1 VFRINQNI
9 PPSWVNTKEDSMKP
23 VFDIATPWSRLATT
37 AALLALLLTAVVAQ
51 AASAAPPDKQP
62 LHDFATQEPITGAF
76 SMVVRSDDA
85 ISSKIRTAAT
95 PGHVV
100 TIWYVIFNVPENC
113 NTGGCGEDDIFV
125 DGDPES
131 GFNLAQIDAARISV
145 VYGGDGGV
153 VNPGGRVAL
162 EGGLAEGEVPTGS
175 VPVVVGDPDDGALV
189 PGPVTG
195 LEDAQ
200 TGEVHI
206 VLQDHGRP
214 HDDPVLL
221 GQQLTG
227 FQTACNPECVDVQFA
242 VHK

>member
-1 VFRINQNI
+1 MNPISHV
-9 PPSWVNTKEDSMKP
+9 
-23 VFDIATPWSRLATT
+23 ATPWLHRATT
-37 AALLALLLTAVVAQ
+37 AVLPALLLTAVVAQ
-51 AASAAPPDKQP
+51 TATAAPPDKQT

-85 ISSKIRTAAT
+85 IRSKLRTAAP
-95 PGHVV
+95 PGHAV

-131 GFNLAQIDAARISV
+131 GFNLAQIDAARVSV

-153 VNPGGRVAL
+153 VNPGGRLAL
-162 EGGLAEGEVPTGS
+162 EGRLAEDEVPTGS
-175 VPVVVGDPDDGALV
+175 VPVVIGEPDDGALV

-195 LEDAQ
+195 LENAQ
-200 TGEVHI
+200 AAEVHI
-206 VLQDHGRP
+206 VLQDHGQA

-242 VHK
+242 IHE

>member
-9 PPSWVNTKEDSMKP
+9 PPSGVNTKEDSMKP
-23 VFDIATPWSRLATT
+23 VSDIATLWWRGSM
-37 AALLALLLTAVVAQ
+37 LALLLTAVVAQ
-51 AASAAPPDKQP
+51 AASAEPPDKQP
-62 LHDFATQEPITGAF
+62 LHDFATQELITGAF

-95 PGHVV
+95 PGHAV
-100 TIWYVIFNVPENC
+100 TLWYVIFNVPENC
-113 NTGGCGEDDIFV
+113 NTGACGADDIFV
-125 DGDPES
+125 DGEPAS
-131 GFNLAQIDAARISV
+131 GFNLPQINAARISV
-145 VYGGDGGV
+145 VYGGDGDV
-153 VNPGGRVAL
+153 VNPGRRLAL
-162 EGGLAEGEVPTGS
+162 DGGLAEGEVPTGS
-175 VPVVVGDPDDGALV
+175 VQVVIGDPEDGALV

-200 TGEVHI
+200 TGEIHI
-206 VLQDHGRP
+206 VLQDHGLA
-214 HDDPVLL
+214 HDDPVLQ

>member
-1 VFRINQNI
+1 M
-9 PPSWVNTKEDSMKP
+9 NTKEDHMNPISD
-23 VFDIATPWSRLATT
+23 VATLWFRRATA

-51 AASAAPPDKQP
+51 AATAAPRDKQP
-62 LHDFATQEPITGAF
+62 LHDFATQKPITGAF
-76 SMVVRSDDA
+76 SMVGRSDDA
-85 ISSKIRTAAT
+85 ITSKVRTAAT
-95 PGHVV
+95 PGHAV
-100 TIWYVIFNVPENC
+100 TMWYVIFNVPENC

-145 VYGGDGGV
+145 VYGGDGDV

-162 EGGLAEGEVPTGS
+162 DGGLAEGEIPTGS
-175 VPVVVGDPDDGALV
+175 VPVVIGDPDDGALV

-200 TGEVHI
+200 TAEVHI
-206 VLQDHGRP
+206 VLQDHGQA

-221 GQQLTG
+221 EQQLTG